1 MLVDHEFHDLYVV
14 ESDDR
19 LAVDVGHQTAFPQ
32 TCLPCWT
39 SLVHFL
45 LRNTKM
51 DTLLKEN
58 IHQTNSPCASV
69 FHSYTVTQSLLE
81 LELDGLSII
90 ISKHCNLAKVA
101 DS

>member
-19 LAVDVGHQTAFPQ
+19 LAVDVGHQTTFPQ

-45 LRNTKM
+45 LRNTMM
-51 DTLLKEN
+51 DTLLKE
-58 IHQTNSPCASV
+58 HQTNSLQVSILLKIS
-69 FHSYTVTQSLLE
+69 SYTVTQFLLAI
-81 LELDGLSII
+81 ELDSLSMY
-90 ISKHCNLAKVA
+90 VY
-101 DS
+101 